1 MQNSLKTRS
10 TYWQILPYIQQQKQT
25 IAKALVCTL
34 GFTVFWPIMA
44 WLIGETASKFVGTGD
59 FKGFTKLAA
68 ASAIIFLIRS
78 IIQYGQDTLM
88 AKAALTIAL
97 EIRKKTYTHLQKLNI
112 GYFETAKTGD
122 LSYRLTEDIDRIG
135 EVINKFFHQFIP
147 SILQLIVIIGYM
159 IYLNWQLTLGALII
173 IPLMALL
180 ISWFGE
186 KLLRYSR
193 ESQDR
198 ISDLS
203 SLLTEVFSGIRLIKA
218 FVAEDYEIARFAEEA
233 EKNRRAKY
241 LSERIKALQFIV
253 VGFPEA
259 VSIILL
265 FLLGGWQIEQ
275 GNLTGSQF
283 ISYIAGAALLIDP
296 IATTTANYGDFKQGE
311 ASSDRIFELLA
322 IAPTVVEKPGAL
334 ELPHVTGKVE
344 YRNINFAYPPQSPLG
359 KGGKESQPP
368 LGKGGKESQP
378 PLDKGGKE
386 SQSPLGKG
394 GKESQPPLDKGGRE
408 SQSPLGK
415 GGKESQPPL
424 DKGGREPQPSLDK
437 GGKEPQPS
445 LDKGGKEPHP
455 PLDKGGQG
463 GVPILQ
469 NMSLLALPGEM
480 IALVGASGAG
490 KTTLVNL
497 LPRFYDPQAGQV
509 LIDGIDVQDVTLNT
523 LRRQIGIVPQ
533 ETILFSGTIAQN
545 IAFGRSFY
553 ELKDVEKAAE
563 IANAH
568 QFISE
573 FPDGY
578 QTWVGERGVNLS
590 GGQKQRIAIARA
602 VLLNPRILILDE
614 ATSALDSESEALVQ
628 EALERLMQD
637 RTVFIIAHRL
647 ATVRKADRILVLE
660 KGRVVESGTHEE
672 LLEKGDRYARYYAQQ
687 FS

>member
-97 EIRKKTYTHLQKLNI
+97 EIRKKVYTHLQKLNI
-112 GYFETAKTGD
+112 GYFETAQTGD

-147 SILQLIVIIGYM
+147 SILQLIVIMGYM
-159 IYLNWQLTLGALII
+159 IYLNWQLTLGALVI

-218 FVAEDYEIARFAEEA
+218 FVAEDYEIARFTEEA

-322 IAPTVVEKPGAL
+322 ILPTVVEKPGAI

-344 YRNINFAYPPQSPLG
+344 YRNINFAYPPQSPLN
-359 KGGKESQPP
+359 KGE
-368 LGKGGKESQP
+368 
-378 PLDKGGKE
+378 
-386 SQSPLGKG
+386 
-394 GKESQPPLDKGGRE
+394 
-408 SQSPLGK
+408 
-415 GGKESQPPL
+415 
-424 DKGGREPQPSLDK
+424 
-437 GGKEPQPS
+437 KEP
-445 LDKGGKEPHP
+445 
-455 PLDKGGQG
+455 GQA

-509 LIDGIDVQDVTLNT
+509 FIDGIDVQDVTLNT

-545 IAFGRSFY
+545 IAFGRSYY

-628 EALERLMQD
+628 EALERLMCD